1 LEKFFEIVVQAN
13 EPDFTGK
20 KPPRALKDVARYR
33 FSGGDGTDLP
43 LLQAFEFSDLTQA
56 RGSLTPEERE
66 EVQAHVSHSYNFLSL
81 IPWTS
86 DLSRLPDI
94 AHGHHEKL
102 DGSGYPLG
110 LSGDRIP
117 IQVRML
123 TIADMYDAL
132 NAGDRPY
139 KEAIP
144 PERALDI
151 LQDEARSGKIDKS
164 LCKIFIQSHAYRSP

>member
-1 LEKFFEIVVQAN
+1 
-13 EPDFTGK
+13 
-20 KPPRALKDVARYR
+20 
-33 FSGGDGTDLP
+33 
-43 LLQAFEFSDLTQA
+43 
-56 RGSLTPEERE
+56 
-66 EVQAHVSHSYNFLSL
+66 
-81 IPWTS
+81 
-86 DLSRLPDI
+86 LPDI